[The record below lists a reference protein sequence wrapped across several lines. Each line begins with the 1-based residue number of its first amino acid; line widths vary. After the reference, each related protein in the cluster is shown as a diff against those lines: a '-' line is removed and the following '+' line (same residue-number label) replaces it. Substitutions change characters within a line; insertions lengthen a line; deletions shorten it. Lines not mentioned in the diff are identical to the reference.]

1 MKGEFSG
8 MRALILK
15 ETSCMRTDRIR
26 KNYRKKVEEGICNR
40 KLNTGNVL
48 NQELSLQKPAN
59 TRWGTHYKTLLR
71 IIEFFSCII
80 EFLEYI
86 QDEDVDNIKRRQAN
100 GLLKYFHTFD
110 FAFYLQLMLHILG
123 FADILSQ
130 ALQRRDQDILNVMS
144 LVASTKREVHNL
156 RDDGWDDFLAKV
168 CTSLS
173 IYITNLHHYK
183 VDYYY
188 DVLDMQLQAFNDLFD
203 EVNSE
208 LLFCIASLSPMDSF
222 SQFKKS
228 MLVRLTELYLDDFSF
243 LERISLDH
251 QLDIYLD
258 NEQRDER
265 FTNFKSL
272 GDLARVML
280 ALILPVATTT
290 VERYFSTMNIVKTA
304 LRNQISD
311 TFFSDCLVCFIE
323 NMYLIP

>member
-1 MKGEFSG
+1 LLFSSVSISCHDG
-8 MRALILK
+8 CNKHFEVGDFFDIIYVLLNVVGA
-15 ETSCMRTDRIR
+15 SCMRTDRIR
-26 KNYRKKVEEGICNR
+26 KNYRKKVEEGICNG

-80 EFLEYI
+80 EYIEYI

-168 CTSLS
+168 CSFSEQNNMEML
-173 IYITNLHHYK
+173 IKDEEFVNLHN
-183 VDYYY
+183 
-188 DVLDMQLQAFNDLFD
+188 QL
-203 EVNSE
+203 
-208 LLFCIASLSPMDSF
+208 ASL
-222 SQFKKS
+222 QGG
-228 MLVRLTELYLDDFSF
+228 LLLQCLRY
-243 LERISLDH
+243 
-251 QLDIYLD
+251 
-258 NEQRDER
+258 
-265 FTNFKSL
+265 
-272 GDLARVML
+272 
-280 ALILPVATTT
+280 ATSS
-290 VERYFSTMNIVKTA
+290 V
-304 LRNQISD
+304 
-311 TFFSDCLVCFIE
+311 
-323 NMYLIP
+323 